1 MKGRFYF
8 VLLAFIFFTACVPQ
22 KKYEDMQRSYNDAIK
37 RNGDCNKKYNKMLDD
52 IIATAKKLKSE
63 TDTRKSLEQ
72 DTALLKHTNR
82 ELSANYGELNS
93 VKAKLLSDM
102 RDLEARDSVHKQELN
117 GQLSESNRKLDEKE
131 ADLRKKQ
138 ADIDAENA
146 DLGALKLKL
155 AGTQNDLNEREK
167 KVHDLEKVLSQ
178 KDSAVNAIKN
188 SVANA
193 LLSYKDKG
201 LSVTVKNGKV
211 YLSVEEKLLF
221 ESGKYQVN
229 PVGRQALLQVAS
241 ALNNQPDVDIMVE
254 GHTDSVPYRGVGT
267 IKDNWDLSVFRATD
281 VGRILMVDGGVSPSR
296 VVVAGRGDNEP
307 VASNATPEGRAKN
320 RRTEIILT
328 PKLSELYKVLGQ

>member
-8 VLLAFIFFTACVPQ
+8 VFLAFIFFTACVPQ
-22 KKYEDMQRSYNDAIK
+22 KKYEDMQRSYNDATR
-37 RNGDCNKKYNKMLDD
+37 RNGDCNKKYNKLLDD
-52 IIATAKKLKSE
+52 SIATANRLKSE
-63 TDTRKSLEQ
+63 TETRKSLEQ
-72 DTALLKHTNR
+72 DTALLRHTNR
-82 ELSANYGELNS
+82 ELNASYGELNS
-93 VKAKLLSDM
+93 VKAKLLNDM
-102 RDLEARDSVHKQELN
+102 RDQAARDSVHKQELN
-117 GQLSESNRKLDEKE
+117 GQLSETRRKLDEKE
-131 ADLRKKQ
+131 ADIQKKQ
-138 ADIDAENA
+138 AAINNENA
-146 DLGALKLKL
+146 DLAALQLRL
-155 AGTQNDLNEREK
+155 AGMQNDLNEREK
-167 KVHDLEKVLSQ
+167 KVHDLEKILSQ

-188 SVANA
+188 SVAAA

-221 ESGKYQVN
+221 ESGKYQVD
-229 PVGRQALLQVAS
+229 PMGRQALLQVAS

-254 GHTDSVPYRGVGT
+254 GHTDSVPYKGAGT

-281 VGRILMVDGGVSPSR
+281 VGRILTKDGGVNPSR

-307 VASNATPEGRAKN
+307 VASNLTPEGRAKN